1 MFPFLVFYV
10 ACRFLNFPADKD
22 KSVNMSALKFYSSS
36 LKRYFVHRRWIG
48 DSSSASVYI
57 YFFMTKLPLSGEVSR
72 LKQKAFFSRFL
83 IASFPVTCHS
93 MFTFDLTKIA
103 FESLHQNLMAWK
115 RTGRDGFVRKKQNS
129 HFDHFPLFHP
139 GLKTTW
145 SRKFPLRD
153 LSLSFYL
160 TKLPLFESQKTYE
173 GVSVNKSM
181 VWLIAL

>member
-10 ACRFLNFPADKD
+10 ACRFLNFPADKS
-22 KSVNMSALKFYSSS
+22 KSLNMSALKFYSSS
-36 LKRYFVHRRWIG
+36 LKTVFCSSPMNRRFIVGGRVHI
-48 DSSSASVYI
+48 
-57 YFFMTKLPLSGEVSR
+57 FFMTKLPLSGEVSR

-93 MFTFDLTKIA
+93 LFTFDLTKIA

-139 GLKTTW
+139 GLKKLHKKN
-145 SRKFPLRD
+145 SGSFPHAI
-153 LSLSFYL
+153 F
-160 TKLPLFESQKTYE
+160 PCLF
-173 GVSVNKSM
+173 
-181 VWLIAL
+181 I

>member
-1 MFPFLVFYV
+1 MSRRLIVGERVYLFYDQVAPVRWGQQIETEGFFTFSHRLFPRHLSFYV
-10 ACRFLNFPADKD
+10 HFRFDQNSLR
-22 KSVNMSALKFYSSS
+22 KF
-36 LKRYFVHRRWIG
+36 
-48 DSSSASVYI
+48 AS
-57 YFFMTKLPLSGEVSR
+57 
-72 LKQKAFFSRFL
+72 
-83 IASFPVTCHS
+83 
-93 MFTFDLTKIA
+93 
-103 FESLHQNLMAWK
+103 ESDGWK